1 MCHWTSGFRDKEA
14 AGLLCANSLGAW
26 PQRGIWKAN
35 STFDMAVKDLD
46 TNGTGDRNGCPSI
59 YLPVQECQEH
69 QPTAGLT
76 LLFVLFLSI

>member
-1 MCHWTSGFRDKEA
+1 
-14 AGLLCANSLGAW
+14 
-26 PQRGIWKAN
+26 
-35 STFDMAVKDLD
+35 MAVKDLD